1 MPQLQR
7 PDGATVAYHV
17 DDFTDPWDKRPFL
30 FLQHGNGRSAAFWYA
45 WIPELSRR
53 FRVIR
58 PDARGVGESSRLA
71 DPATQI
77 DIPTCVGDLAALI
90 KEVSGGAP
98 VHFCGE
104 SMGGILGMVLAAEH
118 PELVSTLSL
127 ISTPVYISEAMKKRY
142 SMGASSRLA
151 AMREMGIEKWVR
163 ATSVN
168 TRFPP
173 EATALI
179 DWYVTEFA
187 KGEPETLVRYSEL
200 VNSASAE
207 QYLPRIQAPTLA
219 LFPTNGPITDP
230 DQERLISEKIPH
242 VTVAHLATPYHMIHL
257 ISPAECAKQVG
268 AFCEAHSAGTQ
279 GG

>member
-1 MPQLQR
+1 MPTLQR
-7 PDGATVAYHV
+7 PDGATLAYHV
-17 DDFTDPWDKRPFL
+17 DDFTDPWDQPPIL

-58 PDARGVGESSRLA
+58 PDARGVGDSSRLA
-71 DPATQI
+71 DPAKQI
-77 DIPTCVGDLAALI
+77 DIPTCVADLAALI
-90 KEVSGGAP
+90 HEVGGGAP

-173 EATALI
+173 DATELI

-230 DQERLISEKIPH
+230 EQERLISEKIRD
-242 VTVAHLATPYHMIHL
+242 VTVAHLSTEYHMIHL
-257 ISPAECAKQVG
+257 ICPEECASRVG
-268 AFCEAHSAGTQ
+268 AFCDSHALR
-279 GG
+279 

>member
-1 MPQLQR
+1 MLQPVPQLQR
-7 PDGATVAYHV
+7 PDGASIAYHV
-17 DDFTDPWDKRPFL
+17 DDFTDPWDKRPLL

-45 WIPELSRR
+45 WIPELARR
-53 FRVIR
+53 FRIIR
-58 PDARGVGESSRLA
+58 PDARGVGASSPIA
-71 DPATQI
+71 DPAKQI
-77 DIPTCVGDLAALI
+77 DIPTCVADLAALI
-90 KEVSGGAP
+90 RELNGGAP

-127 ISTPVYISEAMKKRY
+127 IATPVYISEAMKKRY

-173 EATALI
+173 QATGLI
-179 DWYVTEFA
+179 DWYVAEFS
-187 KGEPETLVRYSEL
+187 KGNPETLVRYSEL

-207 QYLPRIQAPTLA
+207 QYLSKIQAPTLA

-230 DQERLISEKIPH
+230 EQERLIGEKIAN
-242 VTVAHLATPYHMIHL
+242 VTVEHLPTEYHMIHL
-257 ISPAECAKQVG
+257 ICPEACAQKVG
-268 AFCEAHSAGTQ
+268 AFCEAHPAA
-279 GG
+279 